1 MKRYLS
7 FLVRCAGVV
16 LFVLAFVAPG
26 YAEPFD
32 LLAARQ
38 LEAFGGGIISSTVAP
53 GTNGGG
59 GTLIFEERVF
69 KPSGRNLLIITF
81 SGTGWVHQQGV
92 TKLSCLVDGVACD
105 PRGDGWTRVQNFDTT
120 APGTEGGDWHA
131 NNINQTWC
139 KLDSTAAGV
148 RNVKLR
154 LGVQGGNTGRTA
166 FVERVKVY
174 VYSANVAASNACTTT
189 TVP

>member
-7 FLVRCAGVV
+7 FLVTCAGVV

-38 LEAFGGGIISSTVAP
+38 VGTGELSTTLAP
-53 GTNGGG
+53 ESGGG
-59 GTLIFEERVF
+59 GGKLIFNETVF
-69 KPSGRNLLIITF
+69 KPGGRNVLIITF
-81 SGTGWVHQQGV
+81 SGTGDVHKQAV
-92 TKLSCLVDGVACD
+92 TYLTCLVDSVVCD
-105 PRGDGWTRVQNFDTT
+105 PRGDGWTRVQRFQV
-120 APGTEGGDWHA
+120 TERNGDFHD

-139 KLDSTAAGV
+139 KLVSTTAGIH
-148 RNVKLR
+148 NVKLR
-154 LGVQGGNTGRTA
+154 LAVDSGSTGQQA

-174 VYSANVAASNACTTT
+174 IYSAHVAASDACTAKTS
-189 TVP
+189 P